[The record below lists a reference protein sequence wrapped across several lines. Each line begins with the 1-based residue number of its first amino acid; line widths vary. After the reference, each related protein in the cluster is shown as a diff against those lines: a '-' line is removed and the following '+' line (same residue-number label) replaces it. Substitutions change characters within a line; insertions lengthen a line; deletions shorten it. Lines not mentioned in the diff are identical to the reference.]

1 MKRFAYYIA
10 CCSLVALFS
19 CTHDDVD
26 GSLVSAGDGKITIQ
40 STLDDMIITR
50 AADNKP
56 ERTITH
62 IDVFAVDKNGDIV
75 YYERDKTGNN
85 SDDDQGK
92 GKLTLDV
99 ARQAKKADGSFYFVQ
114 GEEYSFVLVANAVAD
129 EEVMQA
135 ITSLDELELAVQDDS
150 FETDFGE
157 AEGSSSV
164 DPSMS
169 RQTLLHLTGTK
180 QGENEDHPIPE
191 VFLMDAVATDSQ
203 DNTKW
208 VVNSTS
214 DKGNLNLSAE
224 FKRAASKII
233 VNITQ
238 GEDVEFHTELDKENT
253 QYDFYKLPASTFVLP
268 NQSKLVGLQLI
279 NTAPMGPNDETFIWE
294 ADGAAANNIQ
304 VIGYAYSH
312 SWSDVDLANETSLI
326 LNIPMMWNKD
336 NDTSNGKEASAPR
349 SWYKV
354 PLSQGK
360 KFERNKCYIV
370 NVKINAVGAQSRS
383 TAIKLEDIEYVTL
396 DWVDVPISVGNSEE
410 RPKYLILNTDL
421 VEMYNV
427 NFDNTSLSFSSS
439 SAITSVKLKDVY
451 TQNANG
457 TFTVAADSHSAYYIN
472 KFGIPTDLSATVRN
486 TISATPE
493 WDVLNGNISILSPI
507 LKTTPEERTLAMAA
521 LGEQPEEPTVVAAP
535 SGMPEPQ
542 LPSSTSSSSTKEE
555 NVNFN
560 GYNIPLNVTTTTTT
574 SYSYE
579 GVGENIKFY
588 KTTTVNKTYQGWG
601 DGTNNVDG
609 YPQTTTE
616 EYVDEDLKNEYVT
629 AYNAWVAN
637 NAENVLKYQQYLE
650 AKAKYDAYNTAKTA
664 IENSGDATESHY
676 NTIRYLEFEV
686 TNADGLTATFRVMQY
701 PVVYITNIEGYYSYR
716 SDFFANDGTVVHY
729 QNRKAPY
736 LTQAYWASYTIQRQN
751 GSSWETV
758 STGYDSVYG
767 DQQNNTRYADGQTLS
782 VSNSVYYYTY
792 TEDGV
797 SYRKQYSNLN
807 TVFNSDVRV
816 GAAYGENDDNPGRS
830 NLDSY
835 YINGNNSNWTTK
847 GSKDPGNHRMYHVR
861 ITTTSNDY
869 ILGRP
874 RLVDENGNITDK
886 AQNGQTSDDADNA
899 KLVSPSFMLASQLGV
914 TSGVGLSLSDGVVV
928 DSQYQ
933 RAVEQ
938 CKNYVETTYDDTNN
952 NGVWDEGETIHHY
965 DDWRLPTSAEIAII
979 AKLQY
984 GSVAVDE
991 VLAGMYYYC
1000 ASPTRYASGNP
1011 DDEDGANGY
1020 IRCIRDAY

>member
-50 AADNKP
+50 VADEKQ
-56 ERTITH
+56 ERKITH
-62 IDVFAVDKNGDIV
+62 IDVFAVDKNGAIV
-75 YYERDKTGNN
+75 YYERDKTGNDI
-85 SDDDQGK
+85 DDDQGK
-92 GKLTLDV
+92 GKLTLGV
-99 ARQAKKADGSFYFVQ
+99 ARQAKKADGSFYFAQ
-114 GEEYSFVLVANAVAD
+114 GEEYSFVLVANAVANED
-129 EEVMQA
+129 KMRA

-150 FETDFGE
+150 FETNFGE

-180 QGENEDHPIPE
+180 QGANEDHPIPE
-191 VFLMDAVATDSQ
+191 VFLMDAVATDSK

-238 GEDVEFHTELDKENT
+238 GEDVEFHTEYKGENT

-268 NQSKLVGLQLI
+268 NQSKLVGVQLI
-279 NTAPMGPNDETFIWE
+279 NTAPMGPNDETFIWA
-294 ADGAAANNIQ
+294 ADGAAENNIQ

-326 LNIPMMWNKD
+326 LNIPMKWNKD
-336 NDTSNGKEASAPR
+336 NDKDHTKEEDAPR

-360 KFERNKCYIV
+360 KFERNMCYIV

-383 TAIKLEDIEYVTL
+383 TAIKLVDIEYVTR

-451 TQNANG
+451 TQNADG

-521 LGEQPEEPTVVAAP
+521 LGEQPENPTLVTAP
-535 SGMPEPQ
+535 SGMPEPE

-560 GYNIPLNVTTTTTT
+560 GYNIPLNVTTTTTI

-579 GVGENIKFY
+579 GVGENIKF
-588 KTTTVNKTYQGWG
+588 KKITTVNKTYETLW
-601 DGTNNVDG
+601 DGTTNVDG
-609 YPQTTTE
+609 YPQTTKEE
-616 EYVDEDLKNEYVT
+616 EYVDEDLKNEYVA

-664 IENSGDATESHY
+664 IENSGDAAESHY

-701 PVVYITNIEGYYSYR
+701 PVIYITNQQGWYSYR
-716 SDFFANDGTVVHY
+716 EDF
-729 QNRKAPY
+729 
-736 LTQAYWASYTIQRQN
+736 
-751 GSSWETV
+751 GSSYETKGDRNV
-758 STGYDSVYG
+758 RIRLSMTNNSWNGVYLYDTTAGTGY
-767 DQQNNTRYADGQTLS
+767 NTGTTYFWQS
-782 VSNSVYYYTY
+782 KVVS
-792 TEDGV
+792 
-797 SYRKQYSNLN
+797 SYNDETGKSTTSFYSW
-807 TVFNSDVRV
+807 SQ
-816 GAAYGENDDNPGRS
+816 
-830 NLDSY
+830 
-835 YINGNNSNWTTK
+835 NSNAATATT
-847 GSKDPGNHRMYHVR
+847 GGNCETNTNARMYHVR
-861 ITTTSNDY
+861 VTATSDTY
-869 ILGRP
+869 TIGRP
-874 RLVDENGNITDK
+874 RLDSSGFT
-886 AQNGQTSDDADNA
+886 AGDAANA
-899 KLVSPSFMLASQLGV
+899 KLVSPSFMIASRLGAIYS
-914 TSGVGLSLSDGVVV
+914 TYGGLGSIGNTTDGNSNNISDRLEIFR
-928 DSQYQ
+928 DH
-933 RAVEQ
+933 
-938 CKNYVETTYDDTNN
+938 CKNYVEVYKDANG
-952 NGVWDEGETIHHY
+952 NGVIL
-965 DDWRLPTSAEIAII
+965 DDWRLPTEAEIKIIIDLQGTENQDAPAIDY
-979 AKLQY
+979 LLN
-984 GSVAVDE
+984 G
-991 VLAGMYYYC
+991 GYYM
-1000 ASPTRYASGNP
+1000 SASGPVKNSKGDSN
-1011 DDEDGANGY
+1011 DDEDESA

>member
-62 IDVFAVDKNGDIV
+62 IDVFAVDKNGAIV

-85 SDDDQGK
+85 SDNDQGK

-99 ARQAKKADGSFYFVQ
+99 ARQAKKADGSFYFAQ
-114 GEEYSFVLVANAVAD
+114 GEEYSFVLVANAVANED
-129 EEVMQA
+129 KMQA
-135 ITSLDELELAVQDDS
+135 IKSLDELELVVQDDS
-150 FETDFGE
+150 FETNFGE

-180 QGENEDHPIPE
+180 QGTNEDHPIPE
-191 VFLMDAVATDSQ
+191 VFLMDAVATDSK

-233 VNITQ
+233 VNIKQ
-238 GEDVEFHTELDKENT
+238 GEDVEFHTKLQEENT

-268 NQSKLVGLQLI
+268 NQSKLVGVQLI

-294 ADGAAANNIQ
+294 ADGAAENNIQ

-336 NDTSNGKEASAPR
+336 NDANHTKEEAAPR

-396 DWVDVPISVGNSEE
+396 DWVNVSISVGNSEE

-439 SAITSVKLKDVY
+439 SAITSVKLKDIY

-521 LGEQPEEPTVVAAP
+521 LGEQPENPTPVTAP
-535 SGMPEPQ
+535 SGMPEPTDY
-542 LPSSTSSSSTKEE
+542 LGEDNGYPTVNERPKASSSNYGDTFTVYRYDE
-555 NVNFN
+555 
-560 GYNIPLNVTTTTTT
+560 TTGKFQKRTDTCNRERRGG
-574 SYSYE
+574 SYSYYWDE
-579 GVGENIKFY
+579 GTWEDIDTPLAY
-588 KTTTVNKTYQGWG
+588 VN
-601 DGTNNVDG
+601 
-609 YPQTTTE
+609 
-616 EYVDEDLKNEYVT
+616 
-629 AYNAWVAN
+629 AYNDWVAD
-637 NAENVLKYQQYLE
+637 NAEDILEYQQYLE

-664 IENSGDATESHY
+664 IENSGNAAESHY

-701 PVVYITNIEGYYSYR
+701 PVIYITNQQGWYSYR
-716 SDFFANDGTVVHY
+716 DDFNSHY
-729 QNRKAPY
+729 QYKGDRYVSIALSTNNGTWNGGYSYSTSAGSDDYFWHSKVVSSY
-736 LTQAYWASYTIQRQN
+736 NENTGKSTTSFYSWSQNSTASTASVGGN
-751 GSSWETV
+751 ATCET
-758 STGYDSVYG
+758 
-767 DQQNNTRYADGQTLS
+767 NANA
-782 VSNSVYYYTY
+782 
-792 TEDGV
+792 
-797 SYRKQYSNLN
+797 
-807 TVFNSDVRV
+807 
-816 GAAYGENDDNPGRS
+816 
-830 NLDSY
+830 
-835 YINGNNSNWTTK
+835 
-847 GSKDPGNHRMYHVR
+847 RMYHVR
-861 ITTTSNDY
+861 VTATSKDY
-869 ILGRP
+869 TIGRP
-874 RLVDENGNITDK
+874 RLDSNGFTL
-886 AQNGQTSDDADNA
+886 GDAANS
-899 KLVSPSFMLASQLGV
+899 KLVSPSFMIASRLGAIY
-914 TSGVGLSLSDGVVV
+914 SSYGGLSSVEDGEDNDNDGVA
-928 DSQYQ
+928 D
-933 RAVEQ
+933 RLEIFREH
-938 CKNYVETTYDDTNN
+938 CKQYVEVYKDA
-952 NGVWDEGETIHHY
+952 NGNPVKF
-965 DDWRLPTSAEIAII
+965 DDWRLPTEKEIEIIITLQGTKDQDAPAIDY
-979 AKLQY
+979 LLN
-984 GSVAVDE
+984 G
-991 VLAGMYYYC
+991 YYYM
-1000 ASPTRYASGNP
+1000 SASGPVYNSKG
-1011 DDEDGANGY
+1011 DNDNTDTSA
-1020 IRCIRDAY
+1020 IRCVRDAY

>member
-50 AADNKP
+50 SADNKP
-56 ERTITH
+56 ERKITH
-62 IDVFAVDKNGDIV
+62 IDVFAVDKNGAIV
-75 YYERDKTGNN
+75 YYERDSTGNN
-85 SDDDQGK
+85 SDNDQGK
-92 GKLTLDV
+92 GKLTLGV
-99 ARQAKKADGSFYFVQ
+99 ARQAKKTDGSFYFAQ
-114 GEEYSFVLVANAVAD
+114 GEEYSFVLVANAVANED
-129 EEVMQA
+129 KMRA
-135 ITSLDELELAVQDDS
+135 ITSLDDLELAVQDDS

-164 DPSMS
+164 DPSTS
-169 RQTLLHLTGTK
+169 RQTLLHLTGTE
-180 QGENEDHPIPE
+180 QGKNEGGHKTPQ

-238 GEDVEFHTELDKENT
+238 GDDVEFHTKLDEENT

-279 NTAPMGPNDETFIWE
+279 NTAPMGPNDETFIWKNTAE
-294 ADGAAANNIQ
+294 NKIQ

-326 LNIPMMWNKD
+326 LNIPMKWNKD
-336 NDTSNGKEASAPR
+336 NDKDHTKEEAAPR

-360 KFERNKCYIV
+360 KFDRNMCYIV

-383 TAIKLEDIEYVTL
+383 TAIKLEEIEYVTL

-439 SAITSVKLKDVY
+439 SAITSVKLKDIY

-457 TFTVAADSHSAYYIN
+457 TFTVDADSHSAYYIN

-507 LKTTPEERTLAMAA
+507 LPTTPEERKLAMAA
-521 LGEQPEEPTVVAAP
+521 LGEQPDEPTPVAAP
-535 SGMPEPQ
+535 SDMPEPTDY
-542 LPSSTSSSSTKEE
+542 LGED
-555 NVNFN
+555 N
-560 GYNIPLNVTTTTTT
+560 GYPTYPI
-574 SYSYE
+574 
-579 GVGENIKFY
+579 ENDRPEASQSNYGDIF
-588 KTTTVNKTYQGWG
+588 TVYRY
-601 DGTNNVDG
+601 DGTTGKFQKRTDTCAIRIGLG
-609 YPQTTTE
+609 YYYYYWDEGTWEDIDAPQA
-616 EYVDEDLKNEYVT
+616 YVT
-629 AYNAWVAN
+629 EYKAWVAD
-637 NAENVLKYQQYLE
+637 NAEDVLKYQQYLE

-664 IENSGDATESHY
+664 IENSGNAAESHY

-701 PVVYITNIEGYYSYR
+701 PIVYITNIQGWYSYR
-716 SDFFANDGTVVHY
+716 DDFGGTTY
-729 QNRKAPY
+729 ENKGNR
-736 LTQAYWASYTIQRQN
+736 TT
-751 GSSWETV
+751 
-758 STGYDSVYG
+758 
-767 DQQNNTRYADGQTLS
+767 
-782 VSNSVYYYTY
+782 SNSYFASKVANEIT
-792 TEDGV
+792 T
-797 SYRKQYSNLN
+797 
-807 TVFNSDVRV
+807 
-816 GAAYGENDDNPGRS
+816 
-830 NLDSY
+830 
-835 YINGNNSNWTTK
+835 GNNKGLSSIIRYTWSSNSSNPNT
-847 GSKDPGNHRMYHVR
+847 SDEMYSAGNARMYHVK
-861 ITTTSNDY
+861 ITATSGEY
-869 ILGRP
+869 TLGKP
-874 RLVDENGNITDK
+874 RL
-886 AQNGQTSDDADNA
+886 DADGYTESSTANN
-899 KLVSPSFMLASQLGV
+899 KLVSPSFMLASQLGA
-914 TSGVGLSLSDGVVV
+914 LSNTFSEIGPVRTHC
-928 DSQYQ
+928 QQ
-933 RAVEQ
+933 
-938 CKNYVETTYDDTNN
+938 YVEVYKDK
-952 NGVWDEGETIHHY
+952 NGNKVVL
-965 DDWRLPTSAEIAII
+965 DDWRLPTRAELEII
-979 AKLQY
+979 IKYQY
-984 GSVAVDE
+984 SSDAMDE
-991 VLAGMYYYC
+991 VIRRQGYWCADGGQVTNTQGM
-1000 ASPTRYASGNP
+1000 SGN
-1011 DDEDGANGY
+1011 GY
-1020 IRCIRDAY
+1020 LRCIRDAY

>member
-62 IDVFAVDKNGDIV
+62 IDVFAVDKDGAIV
-75 YYERDKTGNN
+75 YYERDSTGNN
-85 SDDDQGK
+85 SDNDQGN

-99 ARQAKKADGSFYFVQ
+99 ARQAKKADGSFYFAQ
-114 GEEYSFVLVANAVAD
+114 GEEYSFVLVANAVAN
-129 EEVMQA
+129 ERKMRA

-150 FETDFGE
+150 FKTNFGE

-164 DPSMS
+164 DPSTS

-180 QGENEDHPIPE
+180 QGTNKDHKTPQ

-238 GEDVEFHTELDKENT
+238 GEDVEFHTKLQEENT

-279 NTAPMGPNDETFIWE
+279 NTAPMGPNDETFIWKNTAE
-294 ADGAAANNIQ
+294 NKIQ

-336 NDTSNGKEASAPR
+336 NDANHTKEEAAPR

-360 KFERNKCYIV
+360 KFDRNKCYIV

-383 TAIKLEDIEYVTL
+383 TAIKLVDIEYVTL
-396 DWVDVPISVGNSEE
+396 DWEDVPISVGNSEE

-439 SAITSVKLKDVY
+439 SAITSVKLKDIY

-507 LKTTPEERTLAMAA
+507 LKTTPEERKLAMAA
-521 LGEQPEEPTVVAAP
+521 LGEQPENPTPVAAP

-555 NVNFN
+555 SF
-560 GYNIPLNVTTTTTT
+560 GYISLDVTTTTTV

-588 KTTTVNKTYQGWG
+588 KTTTINKTYETYWG
-601 DGTNNVDG
+601 DANVDG
-609 YPQTTTE
+609 YPQETKE
-616 EYVDEDLKNEYVT
+616 EYVNDTIKQNYITD
-629 AYNAWVAN
+629 YNTWVAT
-637 NAENVLKYQQYLE
+637 NAENILKYQQYLE
-650 AKAKYDAYNTAKTA
+650 EKERYDAYNTAKTA
-664 IENSGDATESHY
+664 IENSGNAAESHY

-701 PVVYITNIEGYYSYR
+701 PVIYITNQQGWYSYR
-716 SDFFANDGTVVHY
+716 EDF
-729 QNRKAPY
+729 
-736 LTQAYWASYTIQRQN
+736 
-751 GSSWETV
+751 GSSYETKGDRNV
-758 STGYDSVYG
+758 RIRLSMTNNSWNGVYLYDTTAGTGY
-767 DQQNNTRYADGQTLS
+767 NTGTTYFWQS
-782 VSNSVYYYTY
+782 KVVS
-792 TEDGV
+792 
-797 SYRKQYSNLN
+797 SYNDKTGKSTTSFYSW
-807 TVFNSDVRV
+807 SQ
-816 GAAYGENDDNPGRS
+816 
-830 NLDSY
+830 
-835 YINGNNSNWTTK
+835 NSNAATATT
-847 GSKDPGNHRMYHVR
+847 GGNCETNTNARMYHVR
-861 ITTTSNDY
+861 VTATSDTY
-869 ILGRP
+869 TIGRP
-874 RLVDENGNITDK
+874 RLDSSGFT
-886 AQNGQTSDDADNA
+886 AGDAANA
-899 KLVSPSFMLASQLGV
+899 KLVSPSFMIASRLGAIYS
-914 TSGVGLSLSDGVVV
+914 TYGGLGSIGNTTDGNSNNISDRLEIFR
-928 DSQYQ
+928 DH
-933 RAVEQ
+933 
-938 CKNYVETTYDDTNN
+938 CKNYVEVYKDANG
-952 NGVWDEGETIHHY
+952 NGVIL
-965 DDWRLPTSAEIAII
+965 DDWRLPTEAEIKIIIDLQGTENQDAPAIDY
-979 AKLQY
+979 LLN
-984 GSVAVDE
+984 G
-991 VLAGMYYYC
+991 GYYM
-1000 ASPTRYASGNP
+1000 SASGPVKNSKGDSN
-1011 DDEDGANGY
+1011 DDEDESA

>member
-62 IDVFAVDKNGDIV
+62 IDVFAVDKNGAIV

-92 GKLTLDV
+92 GKLTLGV
-99 ARQAKKADGSFYFVQ
+99 ARQAKKTDGSFYFAQ
-114 GEEYSFVLVANAVAD
+114 GEEYSFVLVANAVANED
-129 EEVMQA
+129 KMRA
-135 ITSLDELELAVQDDS
+135 ITSLDALELAVQDDS

-164 DPSMS
+164 DPSPSMS

-180 QGENEDHPIPE
+180 QGTNKDHKTPQ
-191 VFLMDAVATDSQ
+191 VFLMDAVATDSK

-238 GEDVEFHTELDKENT
+238 GEDVEFHTKLQEENT

-268 NQSKLVGLQLI
+268 NQSKLVGVQLI
-279 NTAPMGPNDETFIWE
+279 NTAPMGPNDETFIWKNPN
-294 ADGAAANNIQ
+294 GAAENNIQ

-312 SWSDVDLANETSLI
+312 SWSDVDLTNETSLI
-326 LNIPMMWNKD
+326 LNIPMMWNLD
-336 NDTSNGKEASAPR
+336 NDPNHTKEAAAPR

-360 KFERNKCYIV
+360 KFDRNKCYIV

-383 TAIKLEDIEYVTL
+383 TAIKLVDIEYVTL
-396 DWVDVPISVGNSEE
+396 DWEDVPISVGNSEE

-507 LKTTPEERTLAMAA
+507 LKTTPEERKLAMAA
-521 LGEQPEEPTVVAAP
+521 LGEQPENPTPVAAP
-535 SGMPEPQ
+535 SGMPEPTAY
-542 LPSSTSSSSTKEE
+542 LGNDKGYPIVDDRVDERPEASSSNYGSTITVYRYDETTGKFQERTDTCDRRWGYRDYYYYWDE
-555 NVNFN
+555 GTWEDIDAPQAYVN
-560 GYNIPLNVTTTTTT
+560 
-574 SYSYE
+574 
-579 GVGENIKFY
+579 
-588 KTTTVNKTYQGWG
+588 
-601 DGTNNVDG
+601 
-609 YPQTTTE
+609 
-616 EYVDEDLKNEYVT
+616 
-629 AYNAWVAN
+629 AYNTWVAN
-637 NAENVLKYQQYLE
+637 NAENILKYQQYLE
-650 AKAKYDAYNTAKTA
+650 EKAKYDAYNTAKTA
-664 IENSGDATESHY
+664 IENSGNAAESHY

-701 PVVYITNIEGYYSYR
+701 PVIYITNVMGSYSYR
-716 SDFFANDGTVVHY
+716 DDFINNDGEVVTY
-729 QNRKAPY
+729 K
-736 LTQAYWASYTIQRQN
+736 LWQN
-751 GSSWETV
+751 GDKSRNNYTRCDYDNGWNYNTGNNSRSLFCSKYVVSTSTSGNNQGKSRIDYYYWNYSNNSV
-758 STGYDSVYG
+758 STGH
-767 DQQNNTRYADGQTLS
+767 T
-782 VSNSVYYYTY
+782 
-792 TEDGV
+792 
-797 SYRKQYSNLN
+797 
-807 TVFNSDVRV
+807 DVWS
-816 GAAYGENDDNPGRS
+816 ENVTDNA
-830 NLDSY
+830 
-835 YINGNNSNWTTK
+835 
-847 GSKDPGNHRMYHVR
+847 RMYHVQ
-861 ITTTSNDY
+861 ITATSGEY
-869 ILGRP
+869 IVGRP
-874 RLVDENGNITDK
+874 RFIDENGNPTSNVE
-886 AQNGQTSDDADNA
+886 NGYTEDSAENA
-899 KLVSPSFMLASQLGV
+899 KLVSPSFMLASQLGA
-914 TSGVGLSLSDGVVV
+914 TQSPGTD
-928 DSQYQ
+928 DDDMPKAADHCRQ
-933 RAVEQ
+933 
-938 CKNYVETTYDDTNN
+938 YVEVAADGTEY
-952 NGVWDEGETIHHY
+952 H
-965 DDWRLPTSAEIAII
+965 DWRLPTAAEIDII
-979 AKLQY
+979 IKLQNN
-984 GSVAVDE
+984 SQAMDE
-991 VLAGMYYYC
+991 VLSGRSYW
-1000 ASPTRYASGNP
+1000 SASGIKNTGL
-1011 DDEDGANGY
+1011 GADNETGR
-1020 IRCIRDAY
+1020 IRCVRDAY

>member
-56 ERTITH
+56 ERKITH
-62 IDVFAVDKNGDIV
+62 IDVFAVDKNGAIV
-75 YYERDKTGNN
+75 YYERDTTGNN
-85 SDDDQGK
+85 SDNDQGK
-92 GKLTLDV
+92 GKLTLGV
-99 ARQAKKADGSFYFVQ
+99 ARQAKKADGSFYFAQ
-114 GEEYSFVLVANAVAD
+114 GEEYSFVLVANAVANED
-129 EEVMQA
+129 KMKA

-169 RQTLLHLTGTK
+169 RQTLLHLTGTE
-180 QGENEDHPIPE
+180 QGTNEDHPIPQ

-208 VVNSTS
+208 VVNSTT

-238 GEDVEFHTELDKENT
+238 GDDVEFRTKLDEENT

-268 NQSKLVGLQLI
+268 NQSKLVGVQLI

-294 ADGAAANNIQ
+294 ADGAAQNNIQ

-326 LNIPMMWNKD
+326 LNIPMKWNKD
-336 NDTSNGKEASAPR
+336 NDKDHTKEEDAPR

-383 TAIKLEDIEYVTL
+383 TAIKLEKIEYVTL

-451 TQNANG
+451 SQNTDG
-457 TFTVAADSHSAYYIN
+457 TFTSATDTYSAYYVN
-472 KFGIPTDLSATVRN
+472 KFGVKTNLSDTIRN
-486 TISATPE
+486 TISATAE
-493 WDVLNGNISILSPI
+493 QGVLNGGINIISLIRQSSPS
-507 LKTTPEERTLAMAA
+507 EVTLALEA
-521 LGEQPEEPTVVAAP
+521 LGEEPVVPTEPDTEGKPAPEDY
-535 SGMPEPQ
+535 
-542 LPSSTSSSSTKEE
+542 LPKGSLSSNTDWE
-555 NVNFN
+555 NID
-560 GYNIPLNVTTTTTT
+560 GWKLITTTTTT
-574 SYSYE
+574 SYSFE
-579 GVGENIKFY
+579 GNACY
-588 KTTTVNKTYQGWG
+588 KTTKTDRTYSDWSTTYHVEGYPNTSKEEYSDNKTTQYIALLNEWSASHPEYQ
-601 DGTNNVDG
+601 
-609 YPQTTTE
+609 
-616 EYVDEDLKNEYVT
+616 EYLD
-629 AYNAWVAN
+629 
-637 NAENVLKYQQYLE
+637 
-650 AKAKYDAYNTAKTA
+650 AKAKYDAYQKTKTA
-664 IENSGDATESHY
+664 IENSDDSGVEESHY

-701 PVVYITNIEGYYSYR
+701 PVIYITNQQGWYSYR
-716 SDFFANDGTVVHY
+716 DDFINSKNKVVTYILWKNNDNST
-729 QNRKAPY
+729 NN
-736 LTQAYWASYTIQRQN
+736 YTRC
-751 GSSWETV
+751 S
-758 STGYDSVYG
+758 YDS
-767 DQQNNTRYADGQTLS
+767 DNEKWN
-782 VSNSVYYYTY
+782 YYT
-792 TEDGV
+792 
-797 SYRKQYSNLN
+797 
-807 TVFNSDVRV
+807 
-816 GAAYGENDDNPGRS
+816 
-830 NLDSY
+830 
-835 YINGNNSNWTTK
+835 GNNSNSLFCSKYVYSTSTS
-847 GSKDPGNHRMYHVR
+847 GSNQGKSRIDYYYWDYGSNSVSTGHTDVWSENVTDNARMYHVQV
-861 ITTTSNDY
+861 TATSGEY
-869 ILGRP
+869 IVGRP
-874 RLVDENGNITDK
+874 RFIDENGNPTSNVE
-886 AQNGQTSDDADNA
+886 NGYTEDSAENA
-899 KLVSPSFMLASQLGV
+899 KLVSPSFMIASQLGATQSPGIKDEYMPV
-914 TSGVGLSLSDGVVV
+914 AADHCR
-928 DSQYQ
+928 Q
-933 RAVEQ
+933 
-938 CKNYVETTYDDTNN
+938 YVEVAADGTEY
-952 NGVWDEGETIHHY
+952 H
-965 DDWRLPTSAEIAII
+965 DWRLPTAAEIDII
-979 AKLQY
+979 IKLQNN
-984 GSVAVDE
+984 SQAMDE
-991 VLAGMYYYC
+991 VLSGRSYW
-1000 ASPTRYASGNP
+1000 SASGIKNTGL
-1011 DDEDGANGY
+1011 GADNETGR
-1020 IRCIRDAY
+1020 IRCVRDAY

>member
-56 ERTITH
+56 ERKITH
-62 IDVFAVDKNGDIV
+62 IDVFAVDKNGAIV

-85 SDDDQGK
+85 IDDDQGK

-99 ARQAKKADGSFYFVQ
+99 ARQAKKADGSFYFAQ
-114 GEEYSFVLVANAVAD
+114 GEEYSFVLVANAVANED
-129 EEVMQA
+129 KMRA
-135 ITSLDELELAVQDDS
+135 ITSLDALELAVQDDS
-150 FETDFGE
+150 FKTDFGE

-164 DPSMS
+164 DPSTS
-169 RQTLLHLTGTK
+169 RQTLLHLTGTE
-180 QGENEDHPIPE
+180 QGKNEGGHKTPQ

-214 DKGNLNLSAE
+214 DKGNLDLSAE

-238 GEDVEFHTELDKENT
+238 GEDVEFRTQLDEENT

-268 NQSKLVGLQLI
+268 NQSKLVGVQLI

-294 ADGAAANNIQ
+294 ADGAAENKIQ

-326 LNIPMMWNKD
+326 LNIPMKWNKD
-336 NDTSNGKEASAPR
+336 NDKDHTKEEDAPR

-360 KFERNKCYIV
+360 KFDRNKCYIV

-383 TAIKLEDIEYVTL
+383 TAIKLEEIEYVTL

-439 SAITSVKLKDVY
+439 SAITSVKLKDIY

-472 KFGIPTDLSATVRN
+472 KFGIPTDLSAAVRN

-507 LKTTPEERTLAMAA
+507 LPTTPEERKLAMAA
-521 LGEQPEEPTVVAAP
+521 LGEQPENPTLVTAP
-535 SGMPEPQ
+535 SDMPDPTDYLGTDKGYPTYPIVNERPDA
-542 LPSSTSSSSTKEE
+542 SSSNYDSTFTVYRYDETTGKFQERTDTCARMLWY
-555 NVNFN
+555 
-560 GYNIPLNVTTTTTT
+560 GY
-574 SYSYE
+574 YYYDWDE
-579 GVGENIKFY
+579 GTWEDI
-588 KTTTVNKTYQGWG
+588 
-601 DGTNNVDG
+601 DA
-609 YPQTTTE
+609 PQA
-616 EYVDEDLKNEYVT
+616 YVT
-629 AYNAWVAN
+629 AYNAWVAEK
-637 NAENVLKYQQYLE
+637 AEDILKYQQYLE

-664 IENSGDATESHY
+664 IENSGNAAESHY

-701 PVVYITNIEGYYSYR
+701 PVIYITNQQGWYSYR
-716 SDFFANDGTVVHY
+716 EDF
-729 QNRKAPY
+729 
-736 LTQAYWASYTIQRQN
+736 
-751 GSSWETV
+751 GSSYETKGDRNV
-758 STGYDSVYG
+758 RIRLSMTNNSWNGVYLYDTTAGTGY
-767 DQQNNTRYADGQTLS
+767 NTGTTYFWQS
-782 VSNSVYYYTY
+782 KVVS
-792 TEDGV
+792 
-797 SYRKQYSNLN
+797 SYNDETGKSTTSFYSW
-807 TVFNSDVRV
+807 SQ
-816 GAAYGENDDNPGRS
+816 
-830 NLDSY
+830 
-835 YINGNNSNWTTK
+835 NSNAATATT
-847 GSKDPGNHRMYHVR
+847 GGNCETNTNARMYHVR
-861 ITTTSNDY
+861 VTATSDTY
-869 ILGRP
+869 TIGRP
-874 RLVDENGNITDK
+874 RLDSSGFT
-886 AQNGQTSDDADNA
+886 AGDAANA
-899 KLVSPSFMLASQLGV
+899 KLVSPSFMIASRLGAIYS
-914 TSGVGLSLSDGVVV
+914 TYGGLGSIGNTTDGNSNNISDRLEIFR
-928 DSQYQ
+928 DH
-933 RAVEQ
+933 
-938 CKNYVETTYDDTNN
+938 CKNYVEVYKDANG
-952 NGVWDEGETIHHY
+952 NGVIL
-965 DDWRLPTSAEIAII
+965 DDWRLPTEAEIKIIIDLQGTENQDAPAIDY
-979 AKLQY
+979 LLN
-984 GSVAVDE
+984 G
-991 VLAGMYYYC
+991 GYYM
-1000 ASPTRYASGNP
+1000 SASGPVKNSKGDSN
-1011 DDEDGANGY
+1011 DDEDESA

>member
-50 AADNKP
+50 AADEKQ
-56 ERTITH
+56 ERKITH
-62 IDVFAVDKNGDIV
+62 IDVFAVDKDGDIV

-99 ARQAKKADGSFYFVQ
+99 ARQAKKADGSFYFAQ
-114 GEEYSFVLVANAVAD
+114 GEEYSFVLVANAVANED
-129 EEVMQA
+129 KMRA
-135 ITSLDELELAVQDDS
+135 ITSLDALELAVQDDS
-150 FETDFGE
+150 FETNFGE

-180 QGENEDHPIPE
+180 QGANEDHPIPK
-191 VFLMDAVATDSQ
+191 VFLMDAVATDSK

-238 GEDVEFHTELDKENT
+238 GEDVEFHTEYKGENT

-268 NQSKLVGLQLI
+268 NQSKLVGVQLI
-279 NTAPMGPNDETFIWE
+279 NTAPMGPNDETFIWA
-294 ADGAAANNIQ
+294 ADGAAQNNIQ

-336 NDTSNGKEASAPR
+336 NDTNHTKEEPAPR

-360 KFERNKCYIV
+360 KFDRNKCYIV

-383 TAIKLEDIEYVTL
+383 TAIKLEEIEYVTL

-507 LKTTPEERTLAMAA
+507 LKTTPEERTLALEA
-521 LGEQPEEPTVVAAP
+521 LGEQPENPTPVAAP
-535 SGMPEPQ
+535 SSMPEPQ
-542 LPSSTSSSSTKEE
+542 LPYDRPSYSTGKEYID
-555 NVNFN
+555 
-560 GYNIPLNVTTTTTT
+560 GKDRDVTTTTTT

-588 KTTTVNKTYQGWG
+588 KTTTVTKTYKSKGQ
-601 DGTNNVDG
+601 TVTVSG
-609 YPQTTTE
+609 YPQTTRE
-616 EYVDEDLKNEYVT
+616 EYVDEDLKDEYVA
-629 AYNAWVAN
+629 AYNAWVAT
-637 NAENVLKYQQYLE
+637 NAENILKYQQYLE
-650 AKAKYDAYNTAKTA
+650 EKERYDAYNTAKTA
-664 IENSGDATESHY
+664 IENSGNAAESHY

-767 DQQNNTRYADGQTLS
+767 DQQNNTRYADGQTLTRTTS
-782 VSNSVYYYTY
+782 DNNYVYDYKY

-797 SYRKQYSNLN
+797 SYRKRYSNLN
-807 TVFNSDVRV
+807 AVFNSDVRV
-816 GAAYGENDDNPGRS
+816 GAAYGENDDDPGRS

-835 YINGNNSNWTTK
+835 YINGNNSNWTTT

-861 ITTTSNDY
+861 ITRTSNDY

-874 RLVDENGNITDK
+874 RLVDENGNITDN

-914 TSGVGLSLSDGVVV
+914 TSGVWLSLSDGVVV

-979 AKLQY
+979 ANLQY

-991 VLAGMYYYC
+991 VLAGKYYYC

-1011 DDEDGANGY
+1011 DDNDGDKGF

>member
-56 ERTITH
+56 ERKITH
-62 IDVFAVDKNGDIV
+62 IDVFAVDKDGAIV

-85 SDDDQGK
+85 SDNDQGN
-92 GKLTLDV
+92 GKLTLGV
-99 ARQAKKADGSFYFVQ
+99 ARQAKKADGSFYFAQ
-114 GEEYSFVLVANAVAD
+114 GEEYSFVLVANAVANED
-129 EEVMQA
+129 KMRA
-135 ITSLDELELAVQDDS
+135 ITSLDDLELAVQDDS
-150 FETDFGE
+150 FKTDFGE

-169 RQTLLHLTGTK
+169 RQTLLHLTGTN
-180 QGENEDHPIPE
+180 QGTNEDHPIPQ

-214 DKGNLNLSAE
+214 DKGNLTLSAE

-238 GEDVEFHTELDKENT
+238 GEDVEFRTKLDEENT

-268 NQSKLVGLQLI
+268 NQSKLVGVQLI
-279 NTAPMGPNDETFIWE
+279 NTAPMGPNDETFIWKNTAE
-294 ADGAAANNIQ
+294 NKIQ

-326 LNIPMMWNKD
+326 LNIPMKWNKD
-336 NDTSNGKEASAPR
+336 NDKDHTKEAAAPR

-383 TAIKLEDIEYVTL
+383 TAIKLVDIEYVTL

-439 SAITSVKLKDVY
+439 SAITSVKLKDIY

-457 TFTVAADSHSAYYIN
+457 TFTVDADSHSAYYIN
-472 KFGIPTDLSATVRN
+472 KFGIPTDLSAAVRN

-507 LKTTPEERTLAMAA
+507 LPTTPEERKLAMAA
-521 LGEQPEEPTVVAAP
+521 LGEQPENPTLVTAP
-535 SGMPEPQ
+535 SGMPEPE
-542 LPSSTSSSSTKEE
+542 LPSSTKEE
-555 NVNFN
+555 SFD
-560 GYNIPLNVTTTTTT
+560 YISRVTTTTTT

-588 KTTTVNKTYQGWG
+588 KTTTVNKTYQVWG
-601 DGTNNVDG
+601 DTYSVDG

-616 EYVDEDLKNEYVT
+616 EYVDENLKNTYVT
-629 AYNAWVAN
+629 AYNAWVAD
-637 NAENVLKYQQYLE
+637 NAEDVLEYQQYLE

-664 IENSGDATESHY
+664 IENSGNAAESHF

-701 PVVYITNIEGYYSYR
+701 PVIYITNQQGWYSYR
-716 SDFFANDGTVVHY
+716 DDFINSKNKVVTYILWKNNDNST
-729 QNRKAPY
+729 NN
-736 LTQAYWASYTIQRQN
+736 YTRC
-751 GSSWETV
+751 S
-758 STGYDSVYG
+758 YDS
-767 DQQNNTRYADGQTLS
+767 DNEKWN
-782 VSNSVYYYTY
+782 YYT
-792 TEDGV
+792 
-797 SYRKQYSNLN
+797 
-807 TVFNSDVRV
+807 
-816 GAAYGENDDNPGRS
+816 
-830 NLDSY
+830 
-835 YINGNNSNWTTK
+835 GNNSNSLFCSKYVYSTSTS
-847 GSKDPGNHRMYHVR
+847 GSNQGKSRIDYYYWDYGSNSVSTGHTYVWSENVTDNARMYHVQV
-861 ITTTSNDY
+861 TATSGEY
-869 ILGRP
+869 IVGRP
-874 RLVDENGNITDK
+874 RFIDENGNPTSNVE
-886 AQNGQTSDDADNA
+886 NGYTEDSAENA
-899 KLVSPSFMLASQLGV
+899 KLVSPSFMIASQLGATQSPGIKDEYMPV
-914 TSGVGLSLSDGVVV
+914 AADHCR
-928 DSQYQ
+928 Q
-933 RAVEQ
+933 
-938 CKNYVETTYDDTNN
+938 YVEVAADGTEY
-952 NGVWDEGETIHHY
+952 H
-965 DDWRLPTSAEIAII
+965 DWRLPTAAEIDII
-979 AKLQY
+979 IKLQNN
-984 GSVAVDE
+984 SQAMDE
-991 VLAGMYYYC
+991 VLSGRSYW
-1000 ASPTRYASGNP
+1000 SASGIKNTGL
-1011 DDEDGANGY
+1011 GADNETGR
-1020 IRCIRDAY
+1020 IRCVRDAY

>member
-56 ERTITH
+56 ERKITH
-62 IDVFAVDKNGDIV
+62 IDVFAVDNDGAIV
-75 YYERDKTGNN
+75 YYERNTTGND

-92 GKLTLDV
+92 GKLTLGV
-99 ARQAKKADGSFYFVQ
+99 ARQAKKNDGSFYFAQ
-114 GEEYSFVLVANAVAD
+114 GEEYSFVLVANAVANED
-129 EEVMQA
+129 KMRA

-150 FETDFGE
+150 FKTNFGK
-157 AEGSSSV
+157 AEGSSS
-164 DPSMS
+164 DDPSPSMS
-169 RQTLLHLTGTK
+169 RQTLLHLTGTE
-180 QGENEDHPIPE
+180 QGKNEGGHKTPQ
-191 VFLMDAVATDSQ
+191 VFLMDAVATDSK

-208 VVNSTS
+208 VVNSTT

-238 GEDVEFHTELDKENT
+238 GVDVEFHTKLQEENT

-279 NTAPMGPNDETFIWE
+279 NTAPMGPNDETFIWKNTAE
-294 ADGAAANNIQ
+294 NKIQ

-326 LNIPMMWNKD
+326 LNIPMKWNKD
-336 NDTSNGKEASAPR
+336 NDKDHTKEADAPR

-360 KFERNKCYIV
+360 KFERNMCYIV

-383 TAIKLEDIEYVTL
+383 TAIKLEEIEYVTL

-439 SAITSVKLKDVY
+439 SAITSVKLKDIY

-472 KFGIPTDLSATVRN
+472 KFGIPTDLSAAVRN

-507 LKTTPEERTLAMAA
+507 LKTTPEERTLALEA
-521 LGEQPEEPTVVAAP
+521 LGERPENPTPVAAP
-535 SGMPEPQ
+535 SSMPEPQ
-542 LPSSTSSSSTKEE
+542 FPYDRPSYSPGKEYID
-555 NVNFN
+555 
-560 GYNIPLNVTTTTTT
+560 GKDRDVTTTTTT

-588 KTTTVNKTYQGWG
+588 KTTTVKKTYKSKGQ
-601 DGTNNVDG
+601 TVTVSG
-609 YPQTTTE
+609 YPQTTRE
-616 EYVDEDLKNEYVT
+616 EYVDEDLKDEYVA
-629 AYNAWVAN
+629 AYNAWVAE
-637 NAENVLKYQQYLE
+637 NAEDILEYQQYLE

-664 IENSGDATESHY
+664 IENSGNAAESHY

-701 PVVYITNIEGYYSYR
+701 PVIYITNQQGWYSYR
-716 SDFFANDGTVVHY
+716 EDF
-729 QNRKAPY
+729 
-736 LTQAYWASYTIQRQN
+736 
-751 GSSWETV
+751 GSSYETKGDRNV
-758 STGYDSVYG
+758 RIRLSMTNNSWNGRYLFDTTAGTGYNTGTTYFWQSKVVSSYNDETGKSTTSFYSWSQNSTASTASVG
-767 DQQNNTRYADGQTLS
+767 
-782 VSNSVYYYTY
+782 
-792 TEDGV
+792 EDATCETDA
-797 SYRKQYSNLN
+797 N
-807 TVFNSDVRV
+807 
-816 GAAYGENDDNPGRS
+816 A
-830 NLDSY
+830 
-835 YINGNNSNWTTK
+835 
-847 GSKDPGNHRMYHVR
+847 RMYHVR
-861 ITTTSNDY
+861 VTATSKDY
-869 ILGRP
+869 TIGRP
-874 RLVDENGNITDK
+874 RLDSNDFTLG
-886 AQNGQTSDDADNA
+886 DAANS
-899 KLVSPSFMLASQLGV
+899 KLVSPSFMIASRLGAIY
-914 TSGVGLSLSDGVVV
+914 SSYGGLSSVEDGEDIDNDGVA
-928 DSQYQ
+928 D
-933 RAVEQ
+933 RLEIFREH
-938 CKNYVETTYDDTNN
+938 CKQYVEVYKDA
-952 NGVWDEGETIHHY
+952 NGNPVKF
-965 DDWRLPTSAEIAII
+965 DDWRLPTEKEIEIIISLQGTKDQDAPAIDY
-979 AKLQY
+979 LLN
-984 GSVAVDE
+984 G
-991 VLAGMYYYC
+991 YYYM
-1000 ASPTRYASGNP
+1000 SASGPVYNSKG
-1011 DDEDGANGY
+1011 DNNNTGTSA
-1020 IRCIRDAY
+1020 IRCVRDAY

>member
-62 IDVFAVDKNGDIV
+62 IDVFAVDKNGAIV

-92 GKLTLDV
+92 GKLTLGV
-99 ARQAKKADGSFYFVQ
+99 ARQAKKADGSFYFAQ
-114 GEEYSFVLVANAVAD
+114 GEEYSFVLVANAVANED
-129 EEVMQA
+129 KMRA
-135 ITSLDELELAVQDDS
+135 ITSLDALELAVQDDS

-180 QGENEDHPIPE
+180 QGENEDHPIPQ
-191 VFLMDAVATDSQ
+191 VFLMDAVATDSK

-238 GEDVEFHTELDKENT
+238 GEDVEFHTELEKENT

-268 NQSKLVGLQLI
+268 NQSKLVGVQLI
-279 NTAPMGPNDETFIWE
+279 NTAPMGPNDETFIWKNP
-294 ADGAAANNIQ
+294 DGAAENKIQ

-312 SWSDVDLANETSLI
+312 SWSDVDLTNETSLI
-326 LNIPMMWNKD
+326 LNIPMMWNLD
-336 NDTSNGKEASAPR
+336 NDPNHTKEAAAPR

-360 KFERNKCYIV
+360 KFDRNKCYIV

-383 TAIKLEDIEYVTL
+383 TAIKLVDIEYVTL

-439 SAITSVKLKDVY
+439 SAITSVKLKDIY

-472 KFGIPTDLSATVRN
+472 KFGIPTDLSAAVRN

-507 LKTTPEERTLAMAA
+507 LKTTPEERKLAMAA
-521 LGEQPEEPTVVAAP
+521 LGEQPKEPTKVDAP
-535 SGMPEPQ
+535 EGPKPTDYLGENKGYPTYPIEDDRPTASSDSYNNNRTFTVYRYDGTTGKFQKRTDTCKRERWGM
-542 LPSSTSSSSTKEE
+542 
-555 NVNFN
+555 
-560 GYNIPLNVTTTTTT
+560 G
-574 SYSYE
+574 YSYYWDE
-579 GVGENIKFY
+579 GTWEDIDAPQAY
-588 KTTTVNKTYQGWG
+588 VN
-601 DGTNNVDG
+601 
-609 YPQTTTE
+609 
-616 EYVDEDLKNEYVT
+616 
-629 AYNAWVAN
+629 AYNTWVAN
-637 NAENVLKYQQYLE
+637 NAENILKYQQYLE

-664 IENSGDATESHY
+664 IENSGNAAESHY

-701 PVVYITNIEGYYSYR
+701 PVIYITNIQGWYSYR
-716 SDFFANDGTVVHY
+716 DDFGGTTYENKGSNRYVCAVSYNKDNNTWTYDNNDYGSGTFWNSKVATNY
-729 QNRKAPY
+729 NA
-736 LTQAYWASYTIQRQN
+736 
-751 GSSWETV
+751 
-758 STGYDSVYG
+758 STGKSRIDCYYWS
-767 DQQNNTRYADGQTLS
+767 S
-782 VSNSVYYYTY
+782 SNSTSPS
-792 TEDGV
+792 TLRSG
-797 SYRKQYSNLN
+797 
-807 TVFNSDVRV
+807 T
-816 GAAYGENDDNPGRS
+816 GGENA
-830 NLDSY
+830 
-835 YINGNNSNWTTK
+835 K
-847 GSKDPGNHRMYHVR
+847 MYHVR
-861 ITTTSNDY
+861 VTTSSSSY
-869 ILGRP
+869 TVGRP
-874 RLVDENGNITDK
+874 RVVDDSGKITKDVEIGTTE
-886 AQNGQTSDDADNA
+886 ATAANN
-899 KLVSPSFMLASQLGV
+899 KLVSPSFMIASRLGYIW
-914 TSGVGLSLSDGVVV
+914 SGSLKNKEM
-928 DSQYQ
+928 
-933 RAVEQ
+933 AVSH
-938 CKNYVETTYDDTNN
+938 CKQYVEVHKDPKT
-952 NGVWDEGETIHHY
+952 GETVTY
-965 DDWRLPTSAEIAII
+965 RDWRLPTTAEIGIIISLQGAENENDDTKAIDFLLNATAYYSAEGPVSTSTKEII
-979 AKLQY
+979 STSDA
-984 GSVAVDE
+984 SV
-991 VLAGMYYYC
+991 
-1000 ASPTRYASGNP
+1000 
-1011 DDEDGANGY
+1011 
-1020 IRCIRDAY
+1020 RCIRDAY

>member
-56 ERTITH
+56 ERKITH
-62 IDVFAVDKNGDIV
+62 IDVFAVDKDGAIV

-85 SDDDQGK
+85 SDNDQGN
-92 GKLTLDV
+92 GKLTLGV
-99 ARQAKKADGSFYFVQ
+99 ARQAKKADGSFYFAQ
-114 GEEYSFVLVANAVAD
+114 GEEYSFVLVANAVANED
-129 EEVMQA
+129 KMRA
-135 ITSLDELELAVQDDS
+135 ITSLDDLELAVQDDS
-150 FETDFGE
+150 FKTDFGE

-169 RQTLLHLTGTK
+169 RQTLLHLTGTN
-180 QGENEDHPIPE
+180 QGTNEDHPIPQ

-214 DKGNLNLSAE
+214 DKGNLTLSAE

-238 GEDVEFHTELDKENT
+238 GEDVEFRTKLDEENT

-268 NQSKLVGLQLI
+268 NQSKLVGVQLI
-279 NTAPMGPNDETFIWE
+279 NTAPMGPNDETFIWKNTAE
-294 ADGAAANNIQ
+294 NKIQ

-326 LNIPMMWNKD
+326 LNIPMKWNKD
-336 NDTSNGKEASAPR
+336 NDKDHTKEAAAPR

-383 TAIKLEDIEYVTL
+383 TAIKLVDIEYVTL

-439 SAITSVKLKDVY
+439 SAITSVKLKDIY

-457 TFTVAADSHSAYYIN
+457 TFTVDADSHSAYYIN
-472 KFGIPTDLSATVRN
+472 KFGIPTDLSAAVRN

-507 LKTTPEERTLAMAA
+507 LPTTPEERKLAMAA
-521 LGEQPEEPTVVAAP
+521 LGEQPENPTLVTAP
-535 SGMPEPQ
+535 SGMPEPE
-542 LPSSTSSSSTKEE
+542 LPSSTKEE
-555 NVNFN
+555 SFD
-560 GYNIPLNVTTTTTT
+560 YISRVTTTTTT

-588 KTTTVNKTYQGWG
+588 KTTTVNKTYQVWG
-601 DGTNNVDG
+601 DTYSVDG

-616 EYVDEDLKNEYVT
+616 EYVDENLKNTYVT
-629 AYNAWVAN
+629 AYNAWVAD
-637 NAENVLKYQQYLE
+637 NAEDVLEYQQYLE
-650 AKAKYDAYNTAKTA
+650 AKERYDAYNTAKTA
-664 IENSGDATESHY
+664 IENSGNAAESHF

-701 PVVYITNIEGYYSYR
+701 PVIYITNQQGWYSYR
-716 SDFFANDGTVVHY
+716 EDF
-729 QNRKAPY
+729 
-736 LTQAYWASYTIQRQN
+736 
-751 GSSWETV
+751 GSSYETKGDRNV
-758 STGYDSVYG
+758 RIRLSMTNNSWNGVYLYDTTAGTGYNTGTTYFWQSKVVSSYNENTGKSTTSFYSWSENSTASTASV
-767 DQQNNTRYADGQTLS
+767 
-782 VSNSVYYYTY
+782 
-792 TEDGV
+792 
-797 SYRKQYSNLN
+797 
-807 TVFNSDVRV
+807 
-816 GAAYGENDDNPGRS
+816 GERATCETNANA
-830 NLDSY
+830 
-835 YINGNNSNWTTK
+835 
-847 GSKDPGNHRMYHVR
+847 RMYHVR
-861 ITTTSNDY
+861 VTATSKDY
-869 ILGRP
+869 TIGRP
-874 RLVDENGNITDK
+874 RLDSNDFTLG
-886 AQNGQTSDDADNA
+886 DAANS
-899 KLVSPSFMLASQLGV
+899 KLVSPSFMIASRLGAIY
-914 TSGVGLSLSDGVVV
+914 SSYGGLSSVEDGEDNDNDGVA
-928 DSQYQ
+928 D
-933 RAVEQ
+933 RLEIFREH
-938 CKNYVETTYDDTNN
+938 CKQYVEVYKDA
-952 NGVWDEGETIHHY
+952 NGNPVKF
-965 DDWRLPTSAEIAII
+965 DDWRLPTEKEIEIIISLQGTKDQDAPAIDY
-979 AKLQY
+979 LLN
-984 GSVAVDE
+984 G
-991 VLAGMYYYC
+991 YYYM
-1000 ASPTRYASGNP
+1000 SASGPVYNSKG
-1011 DDEDGANGY
+1011 DNDNTGTSG
-1020 IRCIRDAY
+1020 IRCVRDAY

>member
-50 AADNKP
+50 AVDDNKP

-62 IDVFAVDKNGDIV
+62 IDVFAVDKDGAIV

-85 SDDDQGK
+85 SDNDQGK
-92 GKLTLDV
+92 GKLTLGV
-99 ARQAKKADGSFYFVQ
+99 ARQAKKADGSFYFAQ
-114 GEEYSFVLVANAVAD
+114 GEEYGFVLVANAVANED
-129 EEVMQA
+129 KMRA
-135 ITSLDELELAVQDDS
+135 ITSLDALELAVQDDS

-164 DPSMS
+164 DPSPSMS
-169 RQTLLHLTGTK
+169 RQTLLHLTGTQ
-180 QGENEDHPIPE
+180 QGENEDHPIPQ
-191 VFLMDAVATDSQ
+191 VFLMDAVATDSK

-238 GEDVEFHTELDKENT
+238 GEDVEFHTKLQEENT

-279 NTAPMGPNDETFIWE
+279 NTAPMGPNDETFIWA
-294 ADGAAANNIQ
+294 ADGAAENNIQ

-312 SWSDVDLANETSLI
+312 SWSDVDLTNETSLI
-326 LNIPMMWNKD
+326 LNIPMMWNLD
-336 NDTSNGKEASAPR
+336 NDAAHTKEAAAPR

-360 KFERNKCYIV
+360 KFDRNKCYIV

-383 TAIKLEDIEYVTL
+383 TAIKLEEIEYVTL

-439 SAITSVKLKDVY
+439 SAITSVKLKDIY

-507 LKTTPEERTLAMAA
+507 LKTTPEERKLAMAA
-521 LGEQPEEPTVVAAP
+521 LGEQPENPTPVAAP

-542 LPSSTSSSSTKEE
+542 LPSSTISSSTKEE
-555 NVNFN
+555 SF
-560 GYNIPLNVTTTTTT
+560 GYISLDVTTTTTI

-588 KTTTVNKTYQGWG
+588 KTTTINKTYETYWG
-601 DGTNNVDG
+601 DANLDG
-609 YPQTTTE
+609 YPQTTNE
-616 EYVDEDLKNEYVT
+616 EYVNDTIKQNYIT
-629 AYNAWVAN
+629 AYNAWLAN
-637 NAENVLKYQQYLE
+637 NAENILKYQQYLE
-650 AKAKYDAYNTAKTA
+650 AKERYDAYNTAKTA
-664 IENSGDATESHY
+664 IEKSGNAAESHY

-701 PVVYITNIEGYYSYR
+701 PMIYITNQQGWYSYR
-716 SDFFANDGTVVHY
+716 EDF
-729 QNRKAPY
+729 
-736 LTQAYWASYTIQRQN
+736 
-751 GSSWETV
+751 GSSYETKGDRNV
-758 STGYDSVYG
+758 RIRLSTTNNNWNGDYLYDTTAGTGY
-767 DQQNNTRYADGQTLS
+767 NTGTTYFWQS
-782 VSNSVYYYTY
+782 KVVS
-792 TEDGV
+792 
-797 SYRKQYSNLN
+797 SYNDETGKSTTSFYSW
-807 TVFNSDVRV
+807 SQ
-816 GAAYGENDDNPGRS
+816 
-830 NLDSY
+830 
-835 YINGNNSNWTTK
+835 NSNAATATT
-847 GSKDPGNHRMYHVR
+847 GGNCETNTNARMYHVR
-861 ITTTSNDY
+861 VTVTSDTY
-869 ILGRP
+869 TIGRP
-874 RLVDENGNITDK
+874 RLDS
-886 AQNGQTSDDADNA
+886 SDFTAGDAANA
-899 KLVSPSFMLASQLGV
+899 KLVSPSFMIASRLGAIYS
-914 TSGVGLSLSDGVVV
+914 TYGGLGSIGNTTDGNSNNISDRLEIFR
-928 DSQYQ
+928 DH
-933 RAVEQ
+933 
-938 CKNYVETTYDDTNN
+938 CKNYVEVYKDANG
-952 NGVWDEGETIHHY
+952 NGVIL
-965 DDWRLPTSAEIAII
+965 DDWRLPTEAEIKIIIDLQGTEDQDAPAIDY
-979 AKLQY
+979 LLN
-984 GSVAVDE
+984 G
-991 VLAGMYYYC
+991 GYYM
-1000 ASPTRYASGNP
+1000 SASGPVKNSKGDSN
-1011 DDEDGANGY
+1011 DDEDESA

>member
-62 IDVFAVDKNGDIV
+62 IDVFAVDKNGAIV

-85 SDDDQGK
+85 SDNDQGK
-92 GKLTLDV
+92 GKLTLGV
-99 ARQAKKADGSFYFVQ
+99 ARQAKKADGSFYFAQ

-129 EEVMQA
+129 EDAMQA

-150 FETDFGE
+150 FETNFGE

-180 QGENEDHPIPE
+180 QGTNEDHPIPE
-191 VFLMDAVATDSQ
+191 VFLMDAVATDSKG
-203 DNTKW
+203 NTKW

-214 DKGNLNLSAE
+214 DKGNLDLSAE

-279 NTAPMGPNDETFIWE
+279 NTAPMGPNDETFIWA

-336 NDTSNGKEASAPR
+336 NDANHTKEAAAPR

-439 SAITSVKLKDVY
+439 SAITSVKLKDIY

-507 LKTTPEERTLAMAA
+507 LKTTPEERKLAMAA
-521 LGEQPEEPTVVAAP
+521 LGEQPEEPTEVAAP
-535 SGMPEPQ
+535 SGMPEPK

-560 GYNIPLNVTTTTTT
+560 GYNITLDVKTTTTT

-601 DGTNNVDG
+601 GGTNNVDG

-616 EYVDEDLKNEYVT
+616 EYVDEDLKNTYVT
-629 AYNAWVAN
+629 VYNAWVAD

-664 IENSGDATESHY
+664 IENSGNATESHY

-701 PVVYITNIEGYYSYR
+701 PVIYITNQQGWYSYR
-716 SDFFANDGTVVHY
+716 DDFNSHY
-729 QNRKAPY
+729 QYKGDRYVSIALSTNNNGTWNGGYSYSRSAGSRDYFWHSKVVSSY
-736 LTQAYWASYTIQRQN
+736 DENTGKSTTSFYSWSQNSTASTASVGN
-751 GSSWETV
+751 DATCET
-758 STGYDSVYG
+758 DA
-767 DQQNNTRYADGQTLS
+767 NA
-782 VSNSVYYYTY
+782 
-792 TEDGV
+792 
-797 SYRKQYSNLN
+797 
-807 TVFNSDVRV
+807 
-816 GAAYGENDDNPGRS
+816 
-830 NLDSY
+830 
-835 YINGNNSNWTTK
+835 
-847 GSKDPGNHRMYHVR
+847 RMYHVR
-861 ITTTSNDY
+861 VTATSKDY
-869 ILGRP
+869 TIGRP
-874 RLVDENGNITDK
+874 RLDSNGFTL
-886 AQNGQTSDDADNA
+886 GDAANS
-899 KLVSPSFMLASQLGV
+899 KLVSPSFMIASRLGAIY
-914 TSGVGLSLSDGVVV
+914 SSYGGLSYVEDGEDNDNDGVA
-928 DSQYQ
+928 D
-933 RAVEQ
+933 RLEIFREH
-938 CKNYVETTYDDTNN
+938 CKQYVEVYKDA
-952 NGVWDEGETIHHY
+952 NGNPVKF
-965 DDWRLPTSAEIAII
+965 DDWRLPTEKEIEIIISLQGTEDQDAPAIDY
-979 AKLQY
+979 LLN
-984 GSVAVDE
+984 G
-991 VLAGMYYYC
+991 YYYM
-1000 ASPTRYASGNP
+1000 SASGPVYNSKG
-1011 DDEDGANGY
+1011 DNDNTNTSA
-1020 IRCIRDAY
+1020 IRCVRDAY

>member
-56 ERTITH
+56 ERKITH
-62 IDVFAVDKNGDIV
+62 IDVFAVDKNGAIV
-75 YYERDKTGNN
+75 YYERDSTGNN

-92 GKLTLDV
+92 GKLTLGV
-99 ARQAKKADGSFYFVQ
+99 ARQAKKNDGSFYFAQ
-114 GEEYSFVLVANAVAD
+114 GEEYSFVLVANAVAN
-129 EEVMQA
+129 ENVMKE
-135 ITSLDELELAVQDDS
+135 IKSLDELELAVQDDS

-180 QGENEDHPIPE
+180 QGTNKDHKTPQ

-238 GEDVEFHTELDKENT
+238 GEDVEFHTKLQEENT

-268 NQSKLVGLQLI
+268 NQSKLVGVQLI
-279 NTAPMGPNDETFIWE
+279 NTAPMGPNDETFIWKNTAE
-294 ADGAAANNIQ
+294 NKIQ

-326 LNIPMMWNKD
+326 LNIPMKWNKD
-336 NDTSNGKEASAPR
+336 NDKDHTKEADAPR

-360 KFERNKCYIV
+360 KFDRNMCYIV

-383 TAIKLEDIEYVTL
+383 TAIKLEEIEYVTL

-439 SAITSVKLKDVY
+439 SAITSVKLKDIY

-507 LKTTPEERTLAMAA
+507 LKTTPEERTLALEA
-521 LGEQPEEPTVVAAP
+521 LGEQPENPTPVDAP
-535 SGMPEPQ
+535 SSMPEPTYY
-542 LPSSTSSSSTKEE
+542 LGED
-555 NVNFN
+555 N
-560 GYNIPLNVTTTTTT
+560 GYPTYPIENDRPEASSDVYNNNRTFTVYRYDTGKFQKRTDTCARWGAGG
-574 SYSYE
+574 YYHYYWDE
-579 GVGENIKFY
+579 GTWEDI
-588 KTTTVNKTYQGWG
+588 
-601 DGTNNVDG
+601 DA
-609 YPQTTTE
+609 PQA
-616 EYVDEDLKNEYVT
+616 YVT
-629 AYNAWVAN
+629 AYNDWVAKN
-637 NAENVLKYQQYLE
+637 PEYQQYLE

-664 IENSGDATESHY
+664 IENSGNAAESHY

-701 PVVYITNIEGYYSYR
+701 PIIYITHVMGYYSYR
-716 SDFFANDGTVVHY
+716 DDFNGTTWEKRGNPSNINNCNWSSGKWTYSHLTSDSNNAGIF
-729 QNRKAPY
+729 RSK
-736 LTQAYWASYTIQRQN
+736 
-751 GSSWETV
+751 
-758 STGYDSVYG
+758 VY
-767 DQQNNTRYADGQTLS
+767 
-782 VSNSVYYYTY
+782 
-792 TEDGV
+792 
-797 SYRKQYSNLN
+797 
-807 TVFNSDVRV
+807 
-816 GAAYGENDDNPGRS
+816 NP
-830 NLDSY
+830 
-835 YINGNNSNWTTK
+835 NGNNTGTYPIDYYYWGSN
-847 GSKDPGNHRMYHVR
+847 GRNFYNAGELSNPRMYHVR
-861 ITTTSNDY
+861 VTATSGTY
-869 ILGRP
+869 VVGRP
-874 RLVDENGNITDK
+874 RFIDDNGNPTSNVENGYTEDS
-886 AQNGQTSDDADNA
+886 AENA
-899 KLVSPSFMLASQLGV
+899 KLVSPSFMLASQLGA
-914 TSGVGLSLSDGVVV
+914 TQSPGTD
-928 DSQYQ
+928 DDDMPKAADHCRQ
-933 RAVEQ
+933 
-938 CKNYVETTYDDTNN
+938 YVEVADDGT
-952 NGVWDEGETIHHY
+952 EYH
-965 DDWRLPTSAEIAII
+965 DWRLPTAAEIDII
-979 AKLQY
+979 IKLQNN
-984 GSVAVDE
+984 SQAMDE
-991 VLAGMYYYC
+991 VLSGVSYW
-1000 ASPTRYASGNP
+1000 SASGIKATGVS
-1011 DDEDGANGY
+1011 GASGTGR
-1020 IRCIRDAY
+1020 IRCVRDAY

>member
-62 IDVFAVDKNGDIV
+62 IDVFAVDKDGAIV

-85 SDDDQGK
+85 SDDGQGK

-99 ARQAKKADGSFYFVQ
+99 ARQAKKADGSFYFAQ
-114 GEEYSFVLVANAVAD
+114 GEEYSFVLVANAVANED
-129 EEVMQA
+129 KMKA
-135 ITSLDELELAVQDDS
+135 ITSLDALELAVQDDS

-180 QGENEDHPIPE
+180 QGTNEDHPIPE
-191 VFLMDAVATDSQ
+191 VFLMDAVATDSK

-238 GEDVEFHTELDKENT
+238 GEDVEFHTKLQEENT

-279 NTAPMGPNDETFIWE
+279 NTAPMGPNKETFIWA

-326 LNIPMMWNKD
+326 LNIPMMWNLD
-336 NDTSNGKEASAPR
+336 NDPNHTKEAAAPR

-360 KFERNKCYIV
+360 KFDRNKCYIV

-383 TAIKLEDIEYVTL
+383 TAIKLEEIEYVTL

-439 SAITSVKLKDVY
+439 SAITSVKLKDIY

-472 KFGIPTDLSATVRN
+472 KFGIPTDLSAAVRN

-507 LKTTPEERTLAMAA
+507 LKTTPEERKLAMAA
-521 LGEQPEEPTVVAAP
+521 LGEQPENPTEVAAP
-535 SGMPEPQ
+535 LGMPEPQ
-542 LPSSTSSSSTKEE
+542 LPSFDRSSSTKEE

-601 DGTNNVDG
+601 GGTNNVDG

-616 EYVDEDLKNEYVT
+616 EYVDEDLKNTYVT
-629 AYNAWVAN
+629 AYNAWVAD

-650 AKAKYDAYNTAKTA
+650 AKAKYDAYITAKTA
-664 IENSGDATESHY
+664 IENSENAAESHY

-701 PVVYITNIEGYYSYR
+701 PVIYITNVMGSYSYR
-716 SDFFANDGTVVHY
+716 DDFINNDGEVVTY
-729 QNRKAPY
+729 K
-736 LTQAYWASYTIQRQN
+736 LWQN
-751 GSSWETV
+751 GDKSRNNYTRCDYDNGWNYNTGNNSRSLFCSKYVVSTSTSGNNQGKSRIDYYYWNYSNNSV
-758 STGYDSVYG
+758 STGH
-767 DQQNNTRYADGQTLS
+767 T
-782 VSNSVYYYTY
+782 
-792 TEDGV
+792 
-797 SYRKQYSNLN
+797 
-807 TVFNSDVRV
+807 DVWS
-816 GAAYGENDDNPGRS
+816 ENVTDNA
-830 NLDSY
+830 
-835 YINGNNSNWTTK
+835 
-847 GSKDPGNHRMYHVR
+847 RMYHVQ
-861 ITTTSNDY
+861 ITATSGEY
-869 ILGRP
+869 IVGRP
-874 RLVDENGNITDK
+874 RFIDENGNPTSNVE
-886 AQNGQTSDDADNA
+886 NGYTEDSAENA
-899 KLVSPSFMLASQLGV
+899 KLVSPSFMLASQLGA
-914 TSGVGLSLSDGVVV
+914 TQSPGTD
-928 DSQYQ
+928 DDDMPKAADHCRQ
-933 RAVEQ
+933 
-938 CKNYVETTYDDTNN
+938 YVEVAADGTEY
-952 NGVWDEGETIHHY
+952 H
-965 DDWRLPTSAEIAII
+965 DWRLPTAAEIDII
-979 AKLQY
+979 IKLQNN
-984 GSVAVDE
+984 SQAMDE
-991 VLAGMYYYC
+991 VLSGRSYW
-1000 ASPTRYASGNP
+1000 SASGIKNTGL
-1011 DDEDGANGY
+1011 GADNETGR
-1020 IRCIRDAY
+1020 IRCVRDAY

>member
-62 IDVFAVDKNGDIV
+62 IDVFAVDKDGAIV
-75 YYERDKTGNN
+75 YYERDKTGND

-92 GKLTLDV
+92 GKLTLGV
-99 ARQAKKADGSFYFVQ
+99 ARQAKKTDGSFYFAQ

-129 EEVMQA
+129 EKVMKE
-135 ITSLDELELAVQDDS
+135 IESLDELELAVQDDS
-150 FETDFGE
+150 FKTDFGE

-164 DPSMS
+164 DPSTS
-169 RQTLLHLTGTK
+169 RQTLLHLTGTE
-180 QGENEDHPIPE
+180 QGKNEGGHKTPQ

-214 DKGNLNLSAE
+214 DKGNLDLSAE

-238 GEDVEFHTELDKENT
+238 GEDVEFHTKLQEENT

-268 NQSKLVGLQLI
+268 NQSKLVGVQLI
-279 NTAPMGPNDETFIWE
+279 NTAPMGPNDETFIWKNTAE
-294 ADGAAANNIQ
+294 NKIQ

-312 SWSDVDLANETSLI
+312 SWSDVDLTNETSLI

-336 NDTSNGKEASAPR
+336 NDDKHTKEAAAPR

-360 KFERNKCYIV
+360 KFERNMCYIV

-383 TAIKLEDIEYVTL
+383 TAIKLVDIEYVTR

-472 KFGIPTDLSATVRN
+472 KFGIPTDLSAAVRN

-507 LKTTPEERTLAMAA
+507 LKTTPEERKLAMAA
-521 LGEQPEEPTVVAAP
+521 LGEQPKNPTPVAAP
-535 SGMPEPQ
+535 SGMPEPTDY
-542 LPSSTSSSSTKEE
+542 LGEDKGYPTYPIE
-555 NVNFN
+555 NDRPEASQSNYGDIF
-560 GYNIPLNVTTTTTT
+560 
-574 SYSYE
+574 
-579 GVGENIKFY
+579 
-588 KTTTVNKTYQGWG
+588 TVYRY
-601 DGTNNVDG
+601 DGTTGKFQKRTDTCARRWWSGSYHYYWNDG
-609 YPQTTTE
+609 TWEDIDAPQA
-616 EYVDEDLKNEYVT
+616 YVD
-629 AYNAWVAN
+629 AYNAWVAE
-637 NAENVLKYQQYLE
+637 NAEDILEYQQYLE

-664 IENSGDATESHY
+664 IENSGNAAESHY

-767 DQQNNTRYADGQTLS
+767 DQQNNTRYADGKTLTRTTS
-782 VSNSVYYYTY
+782 DNNYVYYYTY

-797 SYRKQYSNLN
+797 SYRKRYSNLN
-807 TVFNSDVRV
+807 AVFNSDVRV
-816 GAAYGENDDNPGRS
+816 GAAYGENDDDPGRS

-835 YINGNNSNWTTK
+835 YNINGNNSNWTTK
-847 GSKDPGNHRMYHVR
+847 DGKDPGNHRMYHVR
-861 ITTTSNDY
+861 ITRTSNDY

-874 RLVDENGNITDK
+874 RLVDENGNITDN

-914 TSGVGLSLSDGVVV
+914 TSGVRLSLSDGVVV

-979 AKLQY
+979 ANLQY

-991 VLAGMYYYC
+991 VLAGKYYYC

-1011 DDEDGANGY
+1011 DYNDGDKGF

>member
-56 ERTITH
+56 ERKITH
-62 IDVFAVDKNGDIV
+62 IDVFAVDKNGAIV
-75 YYERDKTGNN
+75 YYERDTTGNN
-85 SDDDQGK
+85 SDNDQGK

-99 ARQAKKADGSFYFVQ
+99 ARQAKKADGSFYFAQ
-114 GEEYSFVLVANAVAD
+114 GEEYSFVLVANAVANED
-129 EEVMQA
+129 KMRA

-169 RQTLLHLTGTK
+169 RQTLLHLTGTE
-180 QGENEDHPIPE
+180 QGKNKDHEPPQ

-238 GEDVEFHTELDKENT
+238 GEDVEFRTKLDEENT

-268 NQSKLVGLQLI
+268 NQSKLVGVQLI

-294 ADGAAANNIQ
+294 ADGAAENNIQ

-326 LNIPMMWNKD
+326 LNIPMKWNKD
-336 NDTSNGKEASAPR
+336 NDTNHTKEADAPR

-383 TAIKLEDIEYVTL
+383 TAIKLEEIEYVTL

-439 SAITSVKLKDVY
+439 SAITSVKLKDIY

-507 LKTTPEERTLAMAA
+507 LKTTPEERKLAMAA
-521 LGEQPEEPTVVAAP
+521 LGEQPENPTPVAAP
-535 SGMPEPQ
+535 SGMPEPSNYY
-542 LPSSTSSSSTKEE
+542 LGKD
-555 NVNFN
+555 N
-560 GYNIPLNVTTTTTT
+560 GYPTVTERPTASSDVYNNNNRTFTV
-574 SYSYE
+574 YRYD
-579 GVGENIKFY
+579 
-588 KTTTVNKTYQGWG
+588 KTTGKFQKRTDTCARRGY
-601 DGTNNVDG
+601 DYYYYYCDEGTWEDIDA
-609 YPQTTTE
+609 PQA
-616 EYVDEDLKNEYVT
+616 YVD
-629 AYNAWVAN
+629 AYNAWVAE
-637 NAENVLKYQQYLE
+637 NAEDILEYQQYLE

-664 IENSGDATESHY
+664 IENSGNAAESHY

-701 PVVYITNIEGYYSYR
+701 PVIYITNQQGWYSYR
-716 SDFFANDGTVVHY
+716 DDFNSHY
-729 QNRKAPY
+729 QYKGDRYVSIALSTNNGTWNGRYSYSTSAGSDDYFWHSKVVSSY
-736 LTQAYWASYTIQRQN
+736 NENTGKSTTSFYSWSQNSTASTASVGERATC
-751 GSSWETV
+751 ET
-758 STGYDSVYG
+758 
-767 DQQNNTRYADGQTLS
+767 NANA
-782 VSNSVYYYTY
+782 
-792 TEDGV
+792 
-797 SYRKQYSNLN
+797 
-807 TVFNSDVRV
+807 
-816 GAAYGENDDNPGRS
+816 
-830 NLDSY
+830 
-835 YINGNNSNWTTK
+835 
-847 GSKDPGNHRMYHVR
+847 RMYHVR
-861 ITTTSNDY
+861 VTATSKDY
-869 ILGRP
+869 TIGRP
-874 RLVDENGNITDK
+874 RLDSNGFTL
-886 AQNGQTSDDADNA
+886 GDAANS
-899 KLVSPSFMLASQLGV
+899 KLVSPSFMIASRLGAIY
-914 TSGVGLSLSDGVVV
+914 SSYGGLSSVEDGEDNDNDGVA
-928 DSQYQ
+928 D
-933 RAVEQ
+933 RLEIFREH
-938 CKNYVETTYDDTNN
+938 CKQYVEVYKDA
-952 NGVWDEGETIHHY
+952 NGNPVKF
-965 DDWRLPTSAEIAII
+965 DDWRLPTEKEIEIIISLQGTEDQDAPAIDY
-979 AKLQY
+979 LLN
-984 GSVAVDE
+984 G
-991 VLAGMYYYC
+991 YYYM
-1000 ASPTRYASGNP
+1000 SASGPVYNSKG
-1011 DDEDGANGY
+1011 DNDNTGTSA
-1020 IRCIRDAY
+1020 IRCVRDAY

>member
-50 AADNKP
+50 AADKEQ
-56 ERTITH
+56 ERKITH
-62 IDVFAVDKNGDIV
+62 IDVFAVDKNGAIV

-85 SDDDQGK
+85 IDDDQGK
-92 GKLTLDV
+92 GKLTLGV
-99 ARQAKKADGSFYFVQ
+99 ARQAKKADGSFYFAQ
-114 GEEYSFVLVANAVAD
+114 GEEYSFVLVANAVANED
-129 EEVMQA
+129 KMKA

-150 FETDFGE
+150 FETNFGE

-169 RQTLLHLTGTK
+169 RQTLLHLTGTE
-180 QGENEDHPIPE
+180 QGANEDHPIPQ
-191 VFLMDAVATDSQ
+191 VFLMDAVATDSK

-238 GEDVEFHTELDKENT
+238 GVDVEFHTKLQEENT

-268 NQSKLVGLQLI
+268 NQSKLVGVQLI
-279 NTAPMGPNDETFIWE
+279 NTAPMGPNDETFIW
-294 ADGAAANNIQ
+294 ADDGAAENKIQ

-336 NDTSNGKEASAPR
+336 NDTNHTKEEPAPR

-360 KFERNKCYIV
+360 KFDRNKCYIV

-472 KFGIPTDLSATVRN
+472 KFGILTDLSATVRN

-507 LKTTPEERTLAMAA
+507 LKTTPEERTLALEA
-521 LGEQPEEPTVVAAP
+521 LGEQPENPTPVAAP
-535 SGMPEPQ
+535 SSMPEPQ

-601 DGTNNVDG
+601 GTTNVDG
-609 YPQTTTE
+609 YPQTTRE
-616 EYVDEDLKNEYVT
+616 EYVDEDRKNTYVT
-629 AYNAWVAN
+629 AYNTWVAN

-650 AKAKYDAYNTAKTA
+650 AKERYDAYNTAKTA
-664 IENSGDATESHY
+664 IENSGNATESHY

-701 PVVYITNIEGYYSYR
+701 PIVYITNIQGWYSYR
-716 SDFFANDGTVVHY
+716 DDFGGTTY
-729 QNRKAPY
+729 ENKGNR
-736 LTQAYWASYTIQRQN
+736 TT
-751 GSSWETV
+751 
-758 STGYDSVYG
+758 
-767 DQQNNTRYADGQTLS
+767 
-782 VSNSVYYYTY
+782 SNSYFASKVANEIT
-792 TEDGV
+792 T
-797 SYRKQYSNLN
+797 
-807 TVFNSDVRV
+807 
-816 GAAYGENDDNPGRS
+816 
-830 NLDSY
+830 
-835 YINGNNSNWTTK
+835 GNNKGLSSIIRYTWSSNSSNPNT
-847 GSKDPGNHRMYHVR
+847 SDEMYSAGNARMYHVK
-861 ITTTSNDY
+861 ITATSGEY
-869 ILGRP
+869 TLGKP
-874 RLVDENGNITDK
+874 RL
-886 AQNGQTSDDADNA
+886 DADGYTESSTANN
-899 KLVSPSFMLASQLGV
+899 KLVSPSFMLASQLGA
-914 TSGVGLSLSDGVVV
+914 LSNTFSEIGPGRTHC
-928 DSQYQ
+928 QQ
-933 RAVEQ
+933 
-938 CKNYVETTYDDTNN
+938 YVEVYKDK
-952 NGVWDEGETIHHY
+952 NGNKVVL
-965 DDWRLPTSAEIAII
+965 DDWRLPTRAELEII
-979 AKLQY
+979 IKYQY
-984 GSVAVDE
+984 SSDAMDE
-991 VLAGMYYYC
+991 VIRRQGYWCADGGQVTNTQGM
-1000 ASPTRYASGNP
+1000 SGN
-1011 DDEDGANGY
+1011 GY
-1020 IRCIRDAY
+1020 LRCIRDAY

>member
-62 IDVFAVDKNGDIV
+62 IDVFAVDKDGAIV
-75 YYERDKTGNN
+75 YYERDTTGNN
-85 SDDDQGK
+85 SDNDQGE

-99 ARQAKKADGSFYFVQ
+99 ARQAKNADGSFYFAQ
-114 GEEYSFVLVANAVAD
+114 GEEYSFVLVANAVAN
-129 EEVMQA
+129 EEKMQA

-150 FETDFGE
+150 FETNFGE

-169 RQTLLHLTGTK
+169 RQTLLHLTGTE
-180 QGENEDHPIPE
+180 QGKNEDHETPE
-191 VFLMDAVATDSQ
+191 VFLMDAVATDSKG
-203 DNTKW
+203 NTKW

-238 GEDVEFHTELDKENT
+238 GVDVEFHTELQEENT

-279 NTAPMGPNDETFIWE
+279 NTAPMGPNDETFIWA
-294 ADGAAANNIQ
+294 ADGAAENNIQ

-336 NDTSNGKEASAPR
+336 NDANHTKEAAAPR

-439 SAITSVKLKDVY
+439 SAITSVTLKDVY
-451 TQNANG
+451 KQNADG
-457 TFTVAADSHSAYYIN
+457 TFTSATDNYYAYYIN

-507 LKTTPEERTLAMAA
+507 LPTTPEERTLAMAA
-521 LGEQPEEPTVVAAP
+521 LGEQPENPTPVTAP

-542 LPSSTSSSSTKEE
+542 LPSSTSSSDSEYE
-555 NVNFN
+555 
-560 GYNIPLNVTTTTTT
+560 YIDDRLREVTTTTTT

-579 GVGENIKFY
+579 GMGENIKFY

-601 DGTNNVDG
+601 GGTNNVDG

-616 EYVDEDLKNEYVT
+616 EYVDENLKNTYVA
-629 AYNAWVAN
+629 AYNTWVAN

-664 IENSGDATESHY
+664 IENSGNAAESHY

-701 PVVYITNIEGYYSYR
+701 PVIYITNQQGWYSYR
-716 SDFFANDGTVVHY
+716 DDFNSHY
-729 QNRKAPY
+729 QYKGDRYVSIALSTDDDTWDGGY
-736 LTQAYWASYTIQRQN
+736 SYSRSA
-751 GSSWETV
+751 GSSSYFWHSKVVSSYDEDTGKSTTSFYSWSQNSTASTASVGGNATCET
-758 STGYDSVYG
+758 DA
-767 DQQNNTRYADGQTLS
+767 NA
-782 VSNSVYYYTY
+782 
-792 TEDGV
+792 
-797 SYRKQYSNLN
+797 
-807 TVFNSDVRV
+807 
-816 GAAYGENDDNPGRS
+816 
-830 NLDSY
+830 
-835 YINGNNSNWTTK
+835 
-847 GSKDPGNHRMYHVR
+847 RMYHVR
-861 ITTTSNDY
+861 VTATSKDY
-869 ILGRP
+869 TIGRP
-874 RLVDENGNITDK
+874 RLDSNGFTL
-886 AQNGQTSDDADNA
+886 GDAANS
-899 KLVSPSFMLASQLGV
+899 KLVSPSFMIASRLGAIY
-914 TSGVGLSLSDGVVV
+914 SSYGGLSSVEDGEDNDNDGVA
-928 DSQYQ
+928 D
-933 RAVEQ
+933 RLEIFREH
-938 CKNYVETTYDDTNN
+938 CKQYVEVYKDA
-952 NGVWDEGETIHHY
+952 NGNPVKF
-965 DDWRLPTSAEIAII
+965 DDWRLPTEKEIEIIISLQGTKNQDAPAIDY
-979 AKLQY
+979 LLN
-984 GSVAVDE
+984 G
-991 VLAGMYYYC
+991 YYYM
-1000 ASPTRYASGNP
+1000 SASGPVYNSKG
-1011 DDEDGANGY
+1011 DNDNTDTSA
-1020 IRCIRDAY
+1020 IRCVRDAY

>member
-62 IDVFAVDKNGDIV
+62 IDVFAVDKNGAIV

-85 SDDDQGK
+85 SDNDQGE

-99 ARQAKKADGSFYFVQ
+99 ARQAKDANGSFYFAQ
-114 GEEYSFVLVANAVAD
+114 GEEYSFVLVANAVAN
-129 EEVMQA
+129 EEKMQA

-169 RQTLLHLTGTK
+169 RQTLLHLTGTN
-180 QGENEDHPIPE
+180 QGTNEDHPIPE

-203 DNTKW
+203 NNTKW

-238 GEDVEFHTELDKENT
+238 GEDVEFHTELEKENT

-279 NTAPMGPNDETFIWE
+279 NTAPMGPNDETFIWKNKE
-294 ADGAAANNIQ
+294 PAAENNIQ

-326 LNIPMMWNKD
+326 LNIPMMWNKN
-336 NDTSNGKEASAPR
+336 NDTSDGKEAAAPR

-383 TAIKLEDIEYVTL
+383 TAIKLKDIEYVTL
-396 DWVDVPISVGNSEE
+396 DWVDVSISVGNSEE

-439 SAITSVKLKDVY
+439 SAITSVKLKDIY

-472 KFGIPTDLSATVRN
+472 KFGIPTDLSAAVRN

-521 LGEQPEEPTVVAAP
+521 LGEQPDEPTEVTAP

-542 LPSSTSSSSTKEE
+542 LPSSSTSSSDPESEYINDKWRE
-555 NVNFN
+555 
-560 GYNIPLNVTTTTTT
+560 VTTTTTT

-588 KTTTVNKTYQGWG
+588 KTTTVTKTYESKKN
-601 DGTNNVDG
+601 GTVTVSG

-616 EYVDEDLKNEYVT
+616 EYVDEDIKNEYVT
-629 AYNAWVAN
+629 AYNAWVAT
-637 NAENVLKYQQYLE
+637 NAENILKYQQYLE
-650 AKAKYDAYNTAKTA
+650 AKERYDAYNTAKTA
-664 IENSGDATESHY
+664 IENSGNAAESHY

-701 PVVYITNIEGYYSYR
+701 PVIYITNIQGWYSYR
-716 SDFFANDGTVVHY
+716 DDFNSHY
-729 QNRKAPY
+729 QYKGDRYVSIALSTDDDTWDGRYSYSTSAGSEYHFWHSKVVSSYDENTGKSTTSFY
-736 LTQAYWASYTIQRQN
+736 SWSQNSTASTASVGERATC
-751 GSSWETV
+751 ET
-758 STGYDSVYG
+758 DA
-767 DQQNNTRYADGQTLS
+767 NA
-782 VSNSVYYYTY
+782 
-792 TEDGV
+792 
-797 SYRKQYSNLN
+797 
-807 TVFNSDVRV
+807 
-816 GAAYGENDDNPGRS
+816 
-830 NLDSY
+830 
-835 YINGNNSNWTTK
+835 
-847 GSKDPGNHRMYHVR
+847 RMYHVR
-861 ITTTSNDY
+861 VTATSKDY
-869 ILGRP
+869 TIGRP
-874 RLVDENGNITDK
+874 RLDSNDFTLG
-886 AQNGQTSDDADNA
+886 DAANS
-899 KLVSPSFMLASQLGV
+899 KLVSPSFMIASRLGAIY
-914 TSGVGLSLSDGVVV
+914 SSRGGLSYVEDGEDNDNDGVA
-928 DSQYQ
+928 D
-933 RAVEQ
+933 RLEIFREH
-938 CKNYVETTYDDTNN
+938 CKQYVEVYKDA
-952 NGVWDEGETIHHY
+952 NGNPVKF
-965 DDWRLPTSAEIAII
+965 DDWRLPTEKEIEIIISLQGTKDQDAPAIDY
-979 AKLQY
+979 LLN
-984 GSVAVDE
+984 G
-991 VLAGMYYYC
+991 YYYM
-1000 ASPTRYASGNP
+1000 SASGPVRNSKG
-1011 DDEDGANGY
+1011 DNDNTGTSA
-1020 IRCIRDAY
+1020 IRCVRDAY